1 MVDEAAA
8 MDGPPIMKGLVEGIE
23 HKARMGGPARSPTND
38 AAGEGVNH
46 KGHVDEPLPSREWSK
61 KRCCAS
67 PPRTVR
73 APFSAY
79 GSLFNLGPWP
89 WQRHDNLR

>member
-1 MVDEAAA
+1 
-8 MDGPPIMKGLVEGIE
+8 
-23 HKARMGGPARSPTND
+23 MGGPASPPTDN
-38 AAGEGVNH
+38 AAGKGIDDEGD
-46 KGHVDEPLPSREWSK
+46 VDEALPSRQWSK